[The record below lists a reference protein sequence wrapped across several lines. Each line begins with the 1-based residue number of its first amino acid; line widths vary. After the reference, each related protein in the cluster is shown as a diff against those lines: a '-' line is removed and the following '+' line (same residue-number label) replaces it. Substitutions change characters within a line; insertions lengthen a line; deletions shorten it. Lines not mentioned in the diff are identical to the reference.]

1 LRCFRGFLPLAG
13 LAFGTARSQEAP
25 AIDDWTDLAELGRI
39 QVVAVS
45 RRPVPLADAP
55 AAVSV
60 LAAND
65 ILRSGAPS
73 IPEALRAVPGLM
85 VGQIDANSWA
95 ISSRGF
101 NSEYAGKMLVMID
114 GRSVYSPVLSLT
126 YWDEQ
131 NAMLDDLDRIE
142 VIRGPGSTHWGANAV
157 NGVINIVGKSARE
170 TQGTLAYGSGGWPQE
185 IATGARVGGQ
195 AGENTYYRVYGLYQQ
210 TGAYPLRATGEP
222 GTDRWHFGQGGF
234 RIDHAL
240 PDDAQWTWQGDAYST
255 ESEDDD
261 QSARGANTLGRYKR
275 TLSPTSSIETQ
286 VYYDYTWRD
295 SALFANT
302 HHTLDLDFQYSLAAG
317 DRHNLLWGLG
327 AHLGHSGYTTIDPQ
341 AVSYRDTLTTHL
353 YSAFVED
360 EIRLV
365 PGRVALTPGCKIE
378 HNGMTGWESQPGL
391 RLSVAASDNQHLWA
405 AVSRAFRTPSEI
417 EYYPAL
423 CYPLNTA
430 AGPGFYLPDSTV
442 RAERLLA
449 YEAGYRLQTNDRFTL
464 SLAAYNNDYADVI
477 AAVPDGAR
485 LPSGA
490 LRVAARN
497 LISGQVYGGELAL
510 GYRATDCW
518 RLTAWYSLCRADLSA
533 PPAGMADVLR
543 TEDSIPAHQAHLRS
557 SLDLGR
563 RWKTD
568 LQLRFVDRVQT
579 IPAYVEADARLAC
592 ELGRGVE
599 LALVGQNLLHS
610 KHPEFRKAATYA
622 HASIPRSFYV
632 KLTWRH

>member
-114 GRSVYSPVLSLT
+114 GRSVYSPDLSLT

-240 PDDAQWTWQGDAYST
+240 PDDAQWTGGRRLHT

-261 QSARGANTLGRYKR
+261 QSARAPTPWDRYKAHPFA
-275 TLSPTSSIETQ
+275 TTSIETQ
-286 VYYDYTWRD
+286 VYYD
-295 SALFANT
+295 NT
-302 HHTLDLDFQYSLAAG
+302 MRTAPLREHPPHPRPGFQYSIAAG
-317 DRHNLLWGLG
+317 DRTTC
-327 AHLGHSGYTTIDPQ
+327 SG
-341 AVSYRDTLTTHL
+341 
-353 YSAFVED
+353 
-360 EIRLV
+360 
-365 PGRVALTPGCKIE
+365 
-378 HNGMTGWESQPGL
+378 GW
-391 RLSVAASDNQHLWA
+391 RA
-405 AVSRAFRTPSEI
+405 SRA
-417 EYYPAL
+417 
-423 CYPLNTA
+423 
-430 AGPGFYLPDSTV
+430 
-442 RAERLLA
+442 
-449 YEAGYRLQTNDRFTL
+449 
-464 SLAAYNNDYADVI
+464 
-477 AAVPDGAR
+477 
-485 LPSGA
+485 
-490 LRVAARN
+490 
-497 LISGQVYGGELAL
+497 
-510 GYRATDCW
+510 
-518 RLTAWYSLCRADLSA
+518 
-533 PPAGMADVLR
+533 
-543 TEDSIPAHQAHLRS
+543 
-557 SLDLGR
+557 
-563 RWKTD
+563 
-568 LQLRFVDRVQT
+568 
-579 IPAYVEADARLAC
+579 
-592 ELGRGVE
+592 
-599 LALVGQNLLHS
+599 
-610 KHPEFRKAATYA
+610 
-622 HASIPRSFYV
+622 
-632 KLTWRH
+632 